1 MTDSTDRPEREPGE
15 PTTGQRIILE
25 GLHLAC
31 RAVLM
36 QDEPPRD
43 LTPGE
48 QIAWYTGVLSATI
61 DTLAARS
68 DLYAPTELYSPP
80 AVRGYGDALSV
91 LFHAKPRSGI
101 AYRLNTYCNIVHPA
115 GLDVSVD
122 PATSA
127 IHQAMKAARTV
138 LHATT
143 GSDPHTLAEELR
155 DARRSLVSAVTYLTE
170 AIQAATAG
178 GGDRA

>member
-1 MTDSTDRPEREPGE
+1 MSDPTDRPDRAK
-15 PTTGQRIILE
+15 PTSGQRTILE

-43 LTPGE
+43 LTPGA
-48 QIAWYTGVLSATI
+48 QIAWFTGVLSATI
-61 DTLAARS
+61 DTLGARG
-68 DLYAPTELYSPP
+68 DLYARAELYSPP
-80 AVRGYGDALSV
+80 AVRGYVEALRD
-91 LFHAKPRSGI
+91 LFHAQPRSGI
-101 AYRLNTYCNIVHPA
+101 AYRLTAYCNIVHPA

-127 IHQAMKAARTV
+127 IQQAMKAAAMM
-138 LHATT
+138 LHATAAT
-143 GSDPHTLAEELR
+143 DARTPAAEELTA
-155 DARRSLVSAVTYLTE
+155 ARRILVSAVRYVTE
-170 AIQAATAG
+170 AISAAEAV